1 MFSGHPLTR
10 KSTFAESEELTI
22 LEQQAVPSLYLDIT
36 KCIKHGLNQLSENS
50 SCTHYTEYVYAV
62 YAYVLIPIV
71 IVRNSADDSERYLKP
86 STSSH
91 HCKTGASLPDCCL
104 RRPRRH
110 HDGKKEQTYT
120 FRKHLAWVTLVRW
133 R

>member
-50 SCTHYTEYVYAV
+50 ICFDTYSYRAKFSRRQR
-62 YAYVLIPIV
+62 A
-71 IVRNSADDSERYLKP
+71 
-86 STSSH
+86 
-91 HCKTGASLPDCCL
+91 LP
-104 RRPRRH
+104 
-110 HDGKKEQTYT
+110 
-120 FRKHLAWVTLVRW
+120 
-133 R
+133 